1 MKTIEKLNAALWV
14 SNYGAYLYHYA
25 WRRVNDQE
33 TANDLVQETFLS
45 GLEKSHTYGGKCSEL
60 TWLRTILNNKIIDH
74 YRRRSSGLNSLL
86 EHRDNYQVSNDYA
99 ADDRDRIA
107 EQEFYT
113 ALDSCLKQLPALWMT
128 VFKMKHLEQ
137 ERTEV
142 ICSQLQISSANYWV
156 ISHRAKARVR
166 EYLRNYWHSN

>member
-1 MKTIEKLNAALWV
+1 MNTTEKLNAALWV
-14 SNYGAYLYHYA
+14 KNYGAYLYHYA

-45 GLEKSHTYGGKCSEL
+45 GLEKSHTFEGKCSEL

-74 YRRRSSGLNSLL
+74 YRRRSSRLNSLL
-86 EHRDNYQVSNDYA
+86 ELLDSKEVSNDYA

-113 ALDSCLKQLPALWMT
+113 VLDCFLKRLPELWMT

-137 ERTEV
+137 EKTET

-156 ISHRAKARVR
+156 ISHRAKVRVR